1 MIKDLEIREI
11 FLDYSGRSHVIPKA
25 LISGRQADLSPRR
38 NHDYERKIGA
48 MQAAIRQGIQ
58 VALEDRKGKE
68 MDSPIEPL
76 EGIQPCCHF
85 DILISE
91 VQDCK
96 IVFF

>member
-1 MIKDLEIREI
+1 
-11 FLDYSGRSHVIPKA
+11 
-25 LISGRQADLSPRR
+25 
-38 NHDYERKIGA
+38 
-48 MQAAIRQGIQ
+48 MQAAIKQGLQ

-68 MDSPIEPL
+68 MDSPTEPL
-76 EGIQPCCHF
+76 ERIQPCCYF

>member
-1 MIKDLEIREI
+1 
-11 FLDYSGRSHVIPKA
+11 
-25 LISGRQADLSPRR
+25 
-38 NHDYERKIGA
+38 

-68 MDSPIEPL
+68 MDSPTEPL
-76 EGIQPCCHF
+76 EGIQPCCYF

-96 IVFF
+96 IVFFQCHLLQRQ